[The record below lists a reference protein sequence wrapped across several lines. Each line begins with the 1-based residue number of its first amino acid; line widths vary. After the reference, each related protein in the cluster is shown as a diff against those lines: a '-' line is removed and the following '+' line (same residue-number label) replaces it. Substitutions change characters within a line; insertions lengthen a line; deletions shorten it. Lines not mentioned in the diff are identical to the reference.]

1 MVHLLLKL
9 LLAGAA
15 GGAAGYCLAKRGQRC
30 EKCAACRDK
39 LPEKPK
45 VVSQTTA
52 ESKKETEKIGFDK

>member
-39 LPEKPK
+39 KPE
-45 VVSQTTA
+45 VLSQTNA
-52 ESKKETEKIGFDK
+52 ESKKETEQIRFDK

>member
-30 EKCAACRDK
+30 EKCASCRD
-39 LPEKPK
+39 KPK

-52 ESKKETEKIGFDK
+52 ESKKETKKIMLDK

>member
-15 GGAAGYCLAKRGQRC
+15 GGAAGYCLAKRGKRC
-30 EKCAACRDK
+30 EKCEAFRDK
-39 LPEKPK
+39 LPEKPE
-45 VVSQTTA
+45 VFSQTNS